1 MRNIQAE
8 ASYRISWPLTVF
20 AGFDWR
26 NQRYFRADRDNN
38 DERIFYY
45 EKRIGGGL
53 RLGVT
58 KQVALTFEG
67 GWAFDRFYFEGEDY
81 GDRDQNT
88 IEVDD
93 SPYGAV
99 KIAGRF

>member
-1 MRNIQAE
+1 M
-8 ASYRISWPLTVF
+8 F

-45 EKRIGGGL
+45 EKRVGGGF
-53 RLGVT
+53 RLGVAP
-58 KQVALTFEG
+58 QVALTFQG

-81 GDRDQNT
+81 GDRDGNM
-88 IEVDD
+88 IDVAD
-93 SPYGAV
+93 SPYGTF
-99 KIAGRF
+99 KIGARF